1 MPLDKNMTILVV
13 DDFSTMRRI
22 ITNVLRQL
30 GFENLFEAEDGSK
43 ALKVLEAERVDF
55 VITDWN
61 MPQMSGLDLLKAIRA
76 SDKEELKGIPVLMV
90 TAEALQ
96 DNIMAAAKA
105 GVNNYIIKPF
115 DAQTLAAAG
124 YSICAHPGLVR
135 YTVVHAVKEPNFF
148 STSQRRTSPRTG
160 RWN

>member
-1 MPLDKNMTILVV
+1 MTLDKNMSILVV

-30 GFENLFEAEDGSK
+30 GFDNIIEAEDGTK
-43 ALKVLEAERVDF
+43 ALQVLESESVDF

-76 SDKEELKGIPVLMV
+76 SDNQTLKELPVLMV

-96 DNIMAAAKA
+96 DNIIAAAKA

-115 DAQTLAAAG
+115 DAQTLADKINKIFAA
-124 YSICAHPGLVR
+124 
-135 YTVVHAVKEPNFF
+135 
-148 STSQRRTSPRTG
+148 
-160 RWN
+160 

>member
-1 MPLDKNMTILVV
+1 MALDKNMNILVV

-30 GFENLFEAEDGSK
+30 GFDNIREAEDGAK
-43 ALKVLEAERVDF
+43 ALQILEGQPFDF

-61 MPQMSGLDLLKAIRA
+61 MPEMSGLDLIKAIRA
-76 SDKEELKGIPVLMV
+76 SDNEQLKGIPVLMV

-96 DNIMAAAKA
+96 DNIIAAAKA

-115 DAQTLAAAG
+115 DAQTLGDKINKIFAA
-124 YSICAHPGLVR
+124 
-135 YTVVHAVKEPNFF
+135 
-148 STSQRRTSPRTG
+148 
-160 RWN
+160 